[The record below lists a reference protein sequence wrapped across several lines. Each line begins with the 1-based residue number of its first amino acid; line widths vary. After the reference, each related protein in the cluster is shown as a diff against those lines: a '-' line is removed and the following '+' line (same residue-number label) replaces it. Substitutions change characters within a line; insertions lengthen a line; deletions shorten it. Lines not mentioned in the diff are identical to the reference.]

1 MGVIKGDRS
10 IIRKNSTGTEF
21 IQRRINLIEGTN
33 ITLTVAADTTNNEI
47 DVTITGGAGGGA
59 TVLEVQVFS

>member
-10 IIRKNSTGTEF
+10 IIRKNSAGSEY
-21 IQRRINLIEGTN
+21 IQRRINLIEGAN

-47 DVTITGGAGGGA
+47 DVTITGSAGGGA
-59 TVLEVQVFS
+59 TWLEVQVFS